1 MKENENE
8 SLLNLSLK
16 TFLKALSAIVGL
28 LVGLF
33 LILTLVGVFSAG
45 STLDNHL
52 VTVNSEEI
60 LPNADG
66 ERKVLGK
73 DAPVILQ
80 INFDGV
86 IGLDNLRSKDIRQ
99 LLVESREG
107 KYKNGRVKALL
118 LNMNTPGGAAT
129 DSEEIF
135 SLILDYKAKY
145 QVPVYAYVGGLCA
158 SGGVYIA
165 VAADKIIAGKSS
177 IIGSVGVI
185 APTFMNF
192 TKALDKI
199 GVDTLTISAGKSKD
213 ALNPLRPWKEGEDD
227 NYKLIIQYLYDD
239 FVTDVIANR
248 PQMTREKLVEQYG
261 AKVFPAPLA
270 KEYGYIDES
279 GKSLSEALKELA
291 LAANLDEAEYQVIK
305 LENNQWWRS
314 LFKNQASALLR
325 GEIKHTISLNGE
337 FDLLLQNR
345 PLFLY
350 CPGN

>member
-1 MKENENE
+1 M
-8 SLLNLSLK
+8 
-16 TFLKALSAIVGL
+16 
-28 LVGLF
+28 
-33 LILTLVGVFSAG
+33 
-45 STLDNHL
+45 
-52 VTVNSEEI
+52 
-60 LPNADG
+60 
-66 ERKVLGK
+66 
-73 DAPVILQ
+73 
-80 INFDGV
+80 
-86 IGLDNLRSKDIRQ
+86 
-99 LLVESREG
+99 
-107 KYKNGRVKALL
+107 
-118 LNMNTPGGAAT
+118 
-129 DSEEIF
+129 
-135 SLILDYKAKY
+135 
-145 QVPVYAYVGGLCA
+145 
-158 SGGVYIA
+158 
-165 VAADKIIAGKSS
+165 
-177 IIGSVGVI
+177 GVI